1 MENILM
7 GSSSIGK
14 FFATPENKEIVC
26 QFLFDVRSFV
36 SEL

>member
-14 FFATPENKEIVC
+14 FFATPENEEIFY
-26 QFLFDVRSFV
+26 QFLLDVRSFV